1 MKQAR
6 GPGAVGRV
14 AGAAGALSEGFG
26 EPRLADPGGPEEE
39 EVAMLGDP
47 GARRQGMKLGLIETP
62 PRAVPVDVFERRLAA
77 QVGGPQSPSEFAL
90 LAMRPLGIDEQAET
104 ILETELG
111 KLGIAE
117 LTVEG
122 LGQGREP
129 QGG

>member
-1 MKQAR
+1 MELDDM
-6 GPGAVGRV
+6 GGV
-14 AGAAGALSEGFG
+14 AGAAGRRGEGSG

-39 EVAMLGDP
+39 EVGMRGDP
-47 GARRQGMKLGLIETP
+47 GARRQGMKLGLIEPP

>member
-1 MKQAR
+1 
-6 GPGAVGRV
+6 
-14 AGAAGALSEGFG
+14 
-26 EPRLADPGGPEEE
+26 
-39 EVAMLGDP
+39 MLGDP
-47 GARRQGMKLGLIETP
+47 GARRQGVELGLIEAP

-90 LAMRPLGIDEQAET
+90 LAMRPLGINEQAEP

-117 LTVEG
+117 LPMEG